1 MVLFLRCKPLGFGSV
16 ALHDKGPRGS
26 AARWVP
32 FRGHRIA
39 CCRKRAREGDRD
51 KPEAKREYRN
61 EQQSK
66 KAEREAFSLRS
77 GTICKTHPVE
87 RLGAIEL
94 GASVSRS
101 ANPPRKAGVAQ
112 KFSAHHKPALVSG
125 GGRVVTSILSD
136 ESRGD
141 LRCKSLLGDF
151 VIAGVLFDEQVTPVA
166 MPCGNAGCP

>member
-1 MVLFLRCKPLGFGSV
+1 VLFLRCKPLGFGSV

-66 KAEREAFSLRS
+66 KPEREAFSLRS
-77 GTICKTHPVE
+77 GTTP
-87 RLGAIEL
+87 RSGRGAL
-94 GASVSRS
+94 
-101 ANPPRKAGVAQ
+101 ANNR
-112 KFSAHHKPALVSG
+112 VSG
-125 GGRVVTSILSD
+125 DRRVICLPLCQKYV
-136 ESRGD
+136 
-141 LRCKSLLGDF
+141 
-151 VIAGVLFDEQVTPVA
+151 
-166 MPCGNAGCP
+166 